1 MCLTKYFISTFLVLV
16 ALVACSTTPPES
28 SKEISLDSKPK
39 HHTSSG
45 YQNDPFVE
53 TASSKGIFFYM
64 RRAWDSIFV
73 PKIPDRHV
81 LTELESIQLLNSIDS
96 ERITWLGHA
105 SFLIKTSGVTI
116 LTDPFL
122 SKFASPVSWAGPK
135 RFVDLPIPINKLPP
149 I

>member
-1 MCLTKYFISTFLVLV
+1 MSFTKFFIGTVLVLA
-16 ALVACSTTPPES
+16 ALTACSSTSFES
-28 SKEISLDSKPK
+28 SKGTSLENKPK
-39 HHTSSG
+39 HHTSRG

-53 TASSKGIFFYM
+53 TASSKGVFFYV

-73 PKIPDRHV
+73 PKIPDGHK

-96 ERITWLGHA
+96 DRVTWLGHA

-122 SKFASPVSWAGPK
+122 PSGGIA
-135 RFVDLPIPINKLPP
+135 KLPS
-149 I
+149 